1 MEGRK
6 TLDSFPVL
14 AQTLMWAFSE
24 ILVGEV
30 FEALYS
36 NKLLQALM
44 PVPVLV
50 TLTHF

>member
-6 TLDSFPVL
+6 TLDSF
-14 AQTLMWAFSE
+14 Q
-24 ILVGEV
+24 GEV